1 MRPLIFLAAAIPL
14 ALGCAQQ
21 SRTRTA
27 DVAPDDG
34 LQVQLVRPAGGGIIY
49 SLSEPAYVAIFAISR
64 TGGVGLVYPT
74 LESQAYVAS
83 PAGPFQLPVPGQG
96 NASLY
101 NVDRRAEQRGILAT
115 ADAYYIIAST
125 SPLHRLAEMIQSP
138 RLLGTFLEQFRATTI
153 SSAGEAIGLALT
165 AGLPDSEW
173 AEATYFGSRLPFG
186 SIAQKGVMQY
196 CPSSGVA
203 SVPMTSTAQC
213 EVLGTRQTSRGGPSR
228 SRP

>member
-1 MRPLIFLAAAIPL
+1 MRPLILVAAIPL

-21 SRTRTA
+21 SRTRAA
-27 DVAPDDG
+27 DLAPDDG
-34 LQVQLVRPAGGGIIY
+34 LQVQLVRPVGGGMIY

-74 LESQAYVAS
+74 NESQARLAN
-83 PAGPFQLPVPGQG
+83 PAGPLQLRVPGQG
-96 NASLY
+96 QASLY

-115 ADAYYIIAST
+115 ADAYYVIAST
-125 SPLHRLAEMIQSP
+125 QPLHRLAEMIQSP
-138 RLLGTFLEQFRATTI
+138 RLLGAFLDQFRASTL
-153 SSAGEAIGLALT
+153 SSAGEAIGVALT

-186 SIAQKGVMQY
+186 SIAQTGVMQY

-213 EVLGTRQTSRGGPSR
+213 EVLRTRQTSRGGPSR